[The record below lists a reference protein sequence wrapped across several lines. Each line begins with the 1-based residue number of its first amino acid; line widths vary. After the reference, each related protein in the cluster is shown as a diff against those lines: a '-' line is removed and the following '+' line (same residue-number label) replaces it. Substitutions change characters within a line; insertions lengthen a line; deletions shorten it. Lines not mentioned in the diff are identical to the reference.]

1 MLVLLTCEH
10 ASSALPP
17 PYAWHEA
24 DGSLVATH
32 WAYGPSVA
40 ETITELTQLLRGV
53 SIHIGYSRLLV
64 DCNGPL
70 GSVSLF
76 RPEAL

>member
-17 PYAWHEA
+17 PYA
-24 DGSLVATH
+24 DSSLVATH